1 VGELVRG
8 ELNPEEVMA
17 EAVIS
22 AYREF
27 LQSSSVG
34 DVRSWLTRV
43 AVDRVDEET
52 NQLNALRRR
61 APVRIEEDI
70 PETPPQEEVWQL
82 GEEIFYFY
90 QPDEDLKVEDVI
102 ADPEATNPEEEF
114 ATKEVRE
121 CVANALHAI
130 PDDWR
135 RILLMRYGED
145 EPVADVAHSLGMPER
160 EVRRVLSYST
170 RYVRQ
175 RLIESGCAL
184 TNRGRAA

>member
-1 VGELVRG
+1 V
-8 ELNPEEVMA
+8 
-17 EAVIS
+17 S
-22 AYREF
+22 
-27 LQSSSVG
+27 
-34 DVRSWLTRV
+34 
-43 AVDRVDEET
+43 
-52 NQLNALRRR
+52 
-61 APVRIEEDI
+61 
-70 PETPPQEEVWQL
+70 QL

-114 ATKEVRE
+114 AAKEVRE

-135 RILLMRYGED
+135 RILLMHYGED
-145 EPVADVAHSLGMPER
+145 EPVANVADSLGKPER
-160 EVRRVLSYST
+160 EVRRVLSYSS

-184 TNRGRAA
+184 THRGRAA